1 MRDRHRFALRG
12 IAAAATLAVA
22 SQASAVIVTFN
33 TRAAFDAAVG
43 GGQLSENFSG
53 FAADTEFR
61 TVPVAANGFVIQ
73 REGVDTT
80 NFRNL
85 IDVPPL
91 AFTDNNG
98 TANASSYT
106 NAAEGASPGAQ
117 VRISFPVAA
126 RAFGADFY
134 NTTIGEGLV
143 LEAFSGAA
151 SLGSF
156 PIPLV
161 ANGGAFFGVAGNA
174 GESIT
179 SFQLRSQNLTP
190 GSGGE
195 GYGMDDV
202 AVALIPEPAAG
213 ILAAAMGSLL
223 LARRGRRA

>member
-1 MRDRHRFALRG
+1 MNVRHRIALRG
-12 IAAAATLAVA
+12 AAAVVLGTISSATFAVVNPFSDRTA
-22 SQASAVIVTFN
+22 FN
-33 TRAAFDAAVG
+33 AAVG
-43 GGQLSENFSG
+43 GGQLSESFSG
-53 FAADTEFR
+53 FVVDTPFR
-61 TVPVAANGFVIQ
+61 DAPVPANGFVIQ

-91 AFTDNNG
+91 GQVDNNG

-106 NAAEGASPGAQ
+106 NAPEGAAPGAQ
-117 VRISFPVAA
+117 VRITFPIPA

-134 NTTIGEGLV
+134 NTTLGEGLV
-143 LEAFSGAA
+143 LEAFSGAT

-161 ANGGAFFGVAGNA
+161 ANGFTFFGVAGNA

-179 SFQLRSQNLTP
+179 SVQLRSQNLTP

-202 AVALIPEPAAG
+202 AVALIPEPAGLVFLGLAG
-213 ILAAAMGSLL
+213 LATA
-223 LARRGRRA
+223 GRRHRRA